1 MLQKPPCLLL
11 PEPESL
17 FFGQPRRLCL
27 RRGGVKPFV
36 PAILR
41 VLLVSAM
48 LAGCG
53 GIGLVKQAPCINT

>member
-1 MLQKPPCLLL
+1 MPQ
-11 PEPESL
+11 E
-17 FFGQPRRLCL
+17 
-27 RRGGVKPFV
+27 GGVKPLV
-36 PAILR
+36 PATLR